1 MLAFDDRQ
9 YTVAELDAL
18 AGGMAGALVRRG
30 VRTGDRVALMSSN
43 RPEFVVALR
52 AIWRIGAA
60 VVLISPSWK
69 HAEVAHALTL
79 TAPVLGVGDQ
89 ALLAELL
96 PTVHFDDPS
105 AGLPGASEAKGNVPG
120 ASEATGNVPG
130 ASEATGNVPGA
141 SEATGDT
148 WPPAAPESD
157 ALFVFSS
164 GTTGMPKAVRH
175 THRGFATAIRH
186 WRDALGLTAADRM
199 QIMTPPSHILGL
211 LNIAT
216 VLDTGGWLRLHRR
229 FDIATMLAHIE
240 SDRITIEMA
249 VAPIALAIAA
259 HPDLE
264 SYDLS
269 SLRYIMWC
277 ATPVTKT
284 VADAV
289 TERVGVQ
296 WVSAYGASELPVI
309 ACCPIGAARL
319 DTVGKPVSGVTV
331 RISAAGEIEVR
342 SDSAMAGYLPE
353 AETGSAF
360 ADGWYRTGDIG
371 HLDEDGWLHITDRL
385 KEMIKVRGFQVAPA
399 EVEAV
404 LYAHPAVAD
413 CAVFGIPDP
422 ADGEAIVAAVT
433 GQAVPESGLI
443 DWVGAR
449 LASYKKPRRV
459 VFVDEIPRLPS
470 GKVLRRVLRDRYA
483 RRAVSS

>member
-1 MLAFDDRQ
+1 MSDAVAGVLAFDDRQ
-9 YTVAELDAL
+9 YTLAELDAL
-18 AGGMAGALVRRG
+18 ADGMADTLSRRG
-30 VRTGDRVALMSSN
+30 VRSGDRVAMMSSN
-43 RPEFVVALR
+43 RPEFVIALR
-52 AIWRIGAA
+52 AIWRVGAA

-69 HAEVAHALTL
+69 HAEVAHALAL

-89 ALLAELL
+89 PLLAELL
-96 PTVHFDDPS
+96 PVVHLDEPIE
-105 AGLPGASEAKGNVPG
+105 PGAGRW
-120 ASEATGNVPG
+120 
-130 ASEATGNVPGA
+130 
-141 SEATGDT
+141 D
-148 WPPAAPESD
+148 PAAPESD

-175 THRGFATAIRH
+175 THAGFATAIAH
-186 WRDALGLTAADRM
+186 WRTALGLTAADRM

-216 VLDTGGWLRLHRR
+216 VLDTGAWMRLHRR
-229 FDIATMLAHIE
+229 FDIDSMLEHIQR
-240 SDRITIEMA
+240 DRITIEMA
-249 VAPIALAIAA
+249 VAPIALAVAA

-277 ATPVTKT
+277 ATPVTKS

-319 DTVGKPVSGVTV
+319 DTVGKPVAGVAV
-331 RISAAGEIEVR
+331 RIARTGEIEVR

-353 AETGSAF
+353 GETAAVF
-360 ADGWYRTGDIG
+360 DGPWYRTGDIG

-404 LYAHPAVAD
+404 LHAHPAVAD
-413 CAVFGIPDP
+413 CAVFGVPDA
-422 ADGEAIVAAVT
+422 ADGEAVVAAVV
-433 GQAVPESGLI
+433 GQVSEPEAV
-443 DWVGAR
+443 DWVGQR

-459 VFVDEIPRLPS
+459 VVVDEIPRLPS
-470 GKVLRRVLRDRYA
+470 GKVLRRLLRDRYC
-483 RRAVSS
+483 RSVVNP

>member
-18 AGGMAGALVRRG
+18 AGGMAGTLVRRG

-79 TAPVLGVGDQ
+79 TAPVLGMGDQ
-89 ALLAELL
+89 PLLAELL

-105 AGLPGASEAKGNVPG
+105 
-120 ASEATGNVPG
+120 
-130 ASEATGNVPGA
+130 
-141 SEATGDT
+141 EATGDT
-148 WPPAAPESD
+148 WGPVAPDSD

-284 VADAV
+284 VSDAF

-319 DTVGKPVSGVTV
+319 DTVGKPVSGVAV

-353 AETGSAF
+353 AETGSVF

-404 LYAHPAVAD
+404 LHAHPAVTD

-433 GQAVPESGLI
+433 GRAVPESGLI

>member
-1 MLAFDDRQ
+1 MSAATGRDRAVLAFDDRQ
-9 YTVAELDAL
+9 YTAAELDAL
-18 AGGMAGALVRRG
+18 AGGMAASLVRRG
-30 VRTGDRVALMSSN
+30 VLTGDRVALMSSN
-43 RPEFVVALR
+43 RPEFVIALR

-69 HAEVAHALTL
+69 HAEVAHALAL
-79 TAPVLGVGDQ
+79 TTPVLGVGDQ
-89 ALLAELL
+89 PLLAELL

-105 AGLPGASEAKGNVPG
+105 
-120 ASEATGNVPG
+120 EATGDVVPG
-130 ASEATGNVPGA
+130 V
-141 SEATGDT
+141 SEATGDM
-148 WPPAAPESD
+148 WEPAAPESD

-296 WVSAYGASELPVI
+296 WGLGLRRQRAPG
-309 ACCPIGAARL
+309 
-319 DTVGKPVSGVTV
+319 
-331 RISAAGEIEVR
+331 
-342 SDSAMAGYLPE
+342 
-353 AETGSAF
+353 
-360 ADGWYRTGDIG
+360 
-371 HLDEDGWLHITDRL
+371 DRL
-385 KEMIKVRGFQVAPA
+385 LPDRCGPAGHRRQTGVRGGG
-399 EVEAV
+399 
-404 LYAHPAVAD
+404 AD
-413 CAVFGIPDP
+413 LG
-422 ADGEAIVAAVT
+422 G
-433 GQAVPESGLI
+433 
-443 DWVGAR
+443 R
-449 LASYKKPRRV
+449 
-459 VFVDEIPRLPS
+459 
-470 GKVLRRVLRDRYA
+470 
-483 RRAVSS
+483 